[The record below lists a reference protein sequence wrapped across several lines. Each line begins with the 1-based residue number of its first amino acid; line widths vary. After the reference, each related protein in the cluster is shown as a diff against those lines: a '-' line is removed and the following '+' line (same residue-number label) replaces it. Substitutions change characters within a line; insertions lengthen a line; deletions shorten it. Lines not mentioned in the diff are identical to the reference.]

1 MKKMKKLLLSVAFL
15 FVSIALISPNVNAQ
29 AREPKRFLNNL
40 PVSGSDDS
48 ESKVLAPTSKAEI
61 RAYKNFSK
69 NYKNISKVSWYY
81 SGKILVASFSE
92 QNAQKRVMYS
102 GNGHWLRTLITY
114 DESQL
119 SDYVKSMVE
128 REYPKFKITNITEVH
143 ERDMI
148 AFFVNLENEKEIK
161 QVISYED
168 KVWTH
173 RQFKKA

>member
-1 MKKMKKLLLSVAFL
+1 MKKLLLSVVFL
-15 FVSIALISPNVNAQ
+15 FVSIALITPKVNAQ
-29 AREPKRFLNNL
+29 TNEPKASFNN
-40 PVSGSDDS
+40 VSVSNSEGG

-61 RAYKNFSK
+61 RAFKNFSK
-69 NYKNISKVSWYY
+69 NYKNTGKVSWHY

-92 QNAQKRVMYS
+92 ENVKTRVMYS
-102 GNGHWLRTLITY
+102 GNGRWLRTLISY

-128 REYPKFKITNITEVH
+128 RNYPKFKITGITEVH

-148 AFFVNLENEKEIK
+148 AFFVNIENEKEIK

-168 KVWTH
+168 QVWTH
-173 RQFKKA
+173 LQFKKG